1 MSDLATPHWLKE
13 VVNLLDAMA
22 REGICMDGQA
32 DPVDL
37 VVDLALALGCEDQ
50 PDLRAAIIKKL
61 ESTI

>member
-22 REGICMDGQA
+22 GEGICIDGQA

-37 VVDLALALGCEDQ
+37 VVDLALALGCEGR
-50 PDLRAAIIKKL
+50 PDLREAIIEKL
-61 ESTI
+61 ESV